1 MLRLIVSVLLVVN
14 CSLANGIAQDGPRR
28 IIDPKIIPL
37 SGAATKD
44 FVPQGWKIEQE
55 ISGDLN
61 ADNQPDA
68 VVQLI
73 EDKPEKNNKGEYQD
87 RYRVLLILLKSRD
100 GKFQRGAVAVNLLQC
115 TGCGGILGSG
125 GTGADL
131 KIEKGVLI
139 VSQLSG
145 SREMREITQ
154 RFRFDPVAKRFV
166 LIGQDVAERD
176 RATGKS
182 TTFSTNFL
190 TGKQVI
196 EKTRYNQ
203 KTDKEVT
210 VSKTTKIVPK
220 AKKFIEAVDYEQ

>member
-1 MLRLIVSVLLVVN
+1 M
-14 CSLANGIAQDGPRR
+14 
-28 IIDPKIIPL
+28 
-37 SGAATKD
+37 
-44 FVPQGWKIEQE
+44 
-55 ISGDLN
+55 
-61 ADNQPDA
+61 
-68 VVQLI
+68 
-73 EDKPEKNNKGEYQD
+73 
-87 RYRVLLILLKSRD
+87 
-100 GKFQRGAVAVNLLQC
+100 
-115 TGCGGILGSG
+115 LGSG

-154 RFRFDPVAKRFV
+154 RFRFDSVAKRFV

-182 TTFSTNFL
+182 TTTSTNFL

-210 VSKTTKIVPK
+210 VAKTTKTVPK
-220 AKKFIEAVDYEQ
+220 AKKFIEEVRYEQ

>member
-1 MLRLIVSVLLVVN
+1 MLRRILSVLLIVS
-14 CSLANGIAQDGPRR
+14 CSSANGIAQDDSRR
-28 IIDPKIIPL
+28 MIDPEIIPL
-37 SGAATKD
+37 SGAVTKD
-44 FVPQGWKIEQE
+44 FIPPGWKIEQE

-73 EDKPEKNNKGEYQD
+73 EDKPEQNNKGEYQD
-87 RYRVLLILLKSRD
+87 RYRALLLLLKSRD
-100 GKFQRGAVAVNLLQC
+100 GKFQRGAVAVKLLQC
-115 TGCGGILGSG
+115 TGCGGMLGSG

-145 SREMREITQ
+145 SREMRDLTQ
-154 RFRFDPVAKRFV
+154 RFRFDAVAKRFV

-182 TTFSTNFL
+182 TMFSTNFL

-210 VSKTTKIVPK
+210 VSKTTKTVPK